1 MTTLRATTVDAT
13 TDDTWVQDPAR
24 IRPGDRIEVWEQD
37 HLRHVGTVGQC
48 APHLRLL
55 WILEAGTG
63 SRRLIPVHGYR
74 LRRSPFARPVAWG
87 LVAAIAGALVGT
99 ALSRPPSG
107 ARAVAGQAITF
118 GRLSPFARPA

>member
-1 MTTLRATTVDAT
+1 MTTLEATTVDAT
-13 TDDTWVQDPAR
+13 ADDPWVHDPAR

-37 HLRHVGTVGQC
+37 HLRHVGTVGQS

-74 LRRSPFARPVAWG
+74 LR
-87 LVAAIAGALVGT
+87 
-99 ALSRPPSG
+99 
-107 ARAVAGQAITF
+107 
-118 GRLSPFARPA
+118 LSPFTRTA

>member
-1 MTTLRATTVDAT
+1 MTTLEATTVDAT
-13 TDDTWVQDPAR
+13 TDDTWVHDPAR

-74 LRRSPFARPVAWG
+74 LR
-87 LVAAIAGALVGT
+87 
-99 ALSRPPSG
+99 
-107 ARAVAGQAITF
+107 
-118 GRLSPFARPA
+118 LSPFARAA